1 MNSLEKANHL
11 DENAN
16 LLIVRHFTEGGLGTH
31 KAYFSVD
38 VTRKDG
44 IHEVI
49 GTDIPNLHT
58 TDGVDFT
65 HYQCY
70 TATVTGVT
78 SSISTATIGSNYL
91 CLSSDT
97 GSPNAGD
104 HSVASEINNN
114 HGLNRAQCSTRTHTA
129 GTNVTT
135 LANTF
140 TASGASFTAVQKG
153 GLLNASSSGVLNHEF
168 TFASTNLNDGDSITI
183 TITCTGG

>member
-1 MNSLEKANHL
+1 MTEKTNNLNEQVSLMIA
-11 DENAN
+11 
-16 LLIVRHFTEGGLGTH
+16 RQFTDGGLGTH

-44 IHEVI
+44 KHEIV

-58 TDGVDFT
+58 NGGVDFT

-70 TATVTGVT
+70 TATTTGIT

-91 CLSSDT
+91 ALTTDT
-97 GSPNAGD
+97 GSPAATD
-104 HSVASEINNN
+104 TSLASEINNGK
-114 HGLNRAQCSTRTHTA
+114 GLNRAQCSTRTHTS
-129 GTNVTT
+129 GSNVTT

-140 TASGASFTAVQKG
+140 TASGASFIAVQKG
-153 GLLNASSSGVLNHEF
+153 GLFNASSSGVLNHEF

-183 TITCTGG
+183 TVTVTGG